1 MRLPFRMLPRMSAP
15 DLWRTFGRHAATMFR
30 AGPAPLVSQRP
41 DSFVVIS
48 GAPHV
53 DLNQGALFAAAGAAD
68 AEAIAAA
75 TEAAGVP
82 CLVAVSAS
90 LEHPAP
96 VVAGLKA
103 AGFVPTGIPEALFH
117 AADPPPLHPAA
128 FEIRRAETSADRAAL
143 PRVYAQTHGYEPATL
158 DLYERSLDQ
167 AEHLEAWLAWDGDDP
182 AAAVFLTH
190 ADGSLGVFDM
200 VTVPRHRRRGA
211 GRQMLSTALEAAWR
225 RTGAREI
232 VLWSSP
238 AGRPLY
244 ESMGFR
250 VGDDVDAWTR
260 GATAEDL
267 AAVGAG

>member
-1 MRLPFRMLPRMSAP
+1 
-15 DLWRTFGRHAATMFR
+15 MFR
-30 AGPAPLVSQRP
+30 AGPSPRVSQRA

-53 DLNQGALFAAAGAAD
+53 DLNQGALFATAGGAD

-90 LEHPAP
+90 LERPAP
-96 VVAGLKA
+96 VVAGLSA
-103 AGFVPTGIPEALFH
+103 AGFVHTGIPEALFH
-117 AADPPPLHPAA
+117 AADPPPLHHAA
-128 FEIRRAETSADRAAL
+128 FDVRRAETSADRAAL

-158 DLYERSLDQ
+158 SMYEQ
-167 AEHLEAWLAWDGDDP
+167 AVADADGLEAWLAWDGADP
-182 AAAVFLTH
+182 AAAVYVTH
-190 ADGSLGVFDM
+190 VDGSLGVFDM
-200 VTVPRHRRRGA
+200 VTVPHHRRRGA
-211 GRQMLSTALEAAWR
+211 GRAVLSAALDAASR
-225 RTGAREI
+225 RTGARE
-232 VLWSSP
+232 VLLWSSP

-250 VGDDVDAWTR
+250 VADNVDAWTR